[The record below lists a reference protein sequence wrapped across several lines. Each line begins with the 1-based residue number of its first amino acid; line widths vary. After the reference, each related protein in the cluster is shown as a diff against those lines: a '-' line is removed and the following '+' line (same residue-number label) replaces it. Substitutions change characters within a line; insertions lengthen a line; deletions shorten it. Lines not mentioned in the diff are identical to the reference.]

1 MKSGQQDNNF
11 KMYSTLNEERSIV
24 AKRFIR
30 TLKKYCKHLTS
41 VSKNVYIYKVAD
53 KPWMY
58 VIQKFNGEE
67 IVGNFYKK

>member
-30 TLKKYCKHLTS
+30 TLKKILQTS
-41 VSKNVYIYKVAD
+41 DFSIKKCIYL
-53 KPWMY
+53 
-58 VIQKFNGEE
+58 
-67 IVGNFYKK
+67 